1 MAKII
6 LDIKQDKKETFIKMI
21 NSIIVDRNCEIKLF
35 QAPSKID
42 HHDEIHVLLKD
53 NVDPFIPF
61 LIGVQYT
68 NFLKIA
74 L

>member
-35 QAPSKID
+35 QAPSKIE
-42 HHDEIHVLLKD
+42 HHDEIHVLLKA
-53 NVDPFIPF
+53 VS
-61 LIGVQYT
+61 YT
-68 NFLKIA
+68 HLTLPTKRIV
-74 L
+74 